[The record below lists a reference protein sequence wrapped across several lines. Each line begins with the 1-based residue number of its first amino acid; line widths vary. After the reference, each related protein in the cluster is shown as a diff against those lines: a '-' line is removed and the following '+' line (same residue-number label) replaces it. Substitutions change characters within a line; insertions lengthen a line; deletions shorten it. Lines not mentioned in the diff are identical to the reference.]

1 MTGPLLAAIFM
12 DWVRLDALFWF
23 VAAMNLSV
31 ALVAL
36 YRINYQP
43 AMNIEEQGDQI
54 PVALTVSSVATAEML
69 AEADSSSSHDEKS
82 HEVEIKL

>member
-1 MTGPLLAAIFM
+1 M
-12 DWVRLDALFWF
+12 DLVRIDALFWF
-23 VAAMNLSV
+23 ISAMNLTV

-43 AMNIEEQGDQI
+43 PMIIEEQGDQI
-54 PVALTVSSVATAEML
+54 QVASAVSPVVTAEML
-69 AEADSSSSHDEKS
+69 VEADSSISPVEES

>member
-1 MTGPLLAAIFM
+1 M
-12 DWVRLDALFWF
+12 
-23 VAAMNLSV
+23 
-31 ALVAL
+31 VAL

-43 AMNIEEQGDQI
+43 AMVIEDQGDQI

-69 AEADSSSSHDEKS
+69 TEADSSTPQDEKS